1 MINGYARTYVDFWT
15 GPTGI
20 KLAQAGDEGVRS
32 LAHFLYSGPNCAA
45 WGLYYKPVDALVHE
59 FRRPA
64 PGTYVR
70 AEKEVRDW
78 LAVLEELDYADV
90 DDETGFIWVKEMAA
104 HQFRPLPWKSS
115 NLLVKSARR
124 WYASVSRNRFLGPF
138 FDRYDMDLQLSSP
151 FAFPGSE
158 VLRREWAGTPKQ
170 VALMEVTLAPTDV
183 KTLTTRPTLAGETE
197 FAAWWDHYPEKR
209 RKARKPCLQSWLRKR
224 IPRDR
229 VAAMID
235 MLELQKR
242 SSDWTKNGGQ
252 YVPLPLTYINQE
264 RYDDE
269 HGTLQEGGQLNSTN
283 EVTAATMQRLI
294 GEFEK

>member
-59 FRRPA
+59 FRRPQ
-64 PGTYVR
+64 PGSYVR
-70 AEKEVRDW
+70 AEKDVRDW
-78 LAVLEELDYADV
+78 LGTLAELDYAEV
-90 DDETGFIWVKEMAA
+90 DDESGFIWVKEMAA

-115 NLLVKSARR
+115 NLLIKSARR
-124 WYASVSRNRFLGPF
+124 WYSSVSRNRFLGPF
-138 FDRYDMDLQLSSP
+138 FDRYDMDLHLSNT

-158 VLRREWAGTPKQ
+158 VQRREWAGAPQ
-170 VALMEVTLAPTDV
+170 QAALLDVAAPAESKAV
-183 KTLTTRPTLAGETE
+183 AVRQAFAGETE
-197 FAAWWDHYPEKR
+197 FEAWWEHYPTKR
-209 RKARKPCLQSWLRKR
+209 RKARKPCLQAWLRKR
-224 IPRDR
+224 IPREN
-229 VAAMID
+229 VPAMID
-235 MLELQKR
+235 KLELQKR
-242 SSDWTKNGGQ
+242 THDWQKNDSQ
-252 YVPLPLTYINQE
+252 FVPLPLTYINQE

-269 HGTLQEGGQLNSTN
+269 HGTLQERGQLNSTN

-294 GEFEK
+294 GEFDK